1 MKEKLSRRTLFGMAG
16 LAAALGV
23 QVPLF
28 GKSLSK
34 AFNASPT
41 PFMFETSVLPKFG
54 RIVDMHVHY
63 RHDEPGFLDGFLKL
77 ADRLNITACMLTPF
91 KHRKVVADAAKKYP
105 KQIVPFGALE
115 LDAPDATGQ
124 MAEFHDLGYR
134 GLGEISSMQK
144 NCSDP
149 KYFPIF
155 ERSSQ
160 YKWILMFHTGI
171 VGRDD
176 FNKAEN
182 VASGRMRP
190 IYLEEIARQFP
201 KLTIF
206 GAHLGNPEY
215 EWAGEVTRW
224 NPNIYFDLS
233 GTTLTKMAK
242 RLADFQKIFW
252 WADDDWEGQPTSDKS
267 PYSKIVYGSDTRND
281 NIEHVLNQY
290 WAMFEACAVPDETRK
305 AIMGGTL
312 ARMLDL
318 KD

>member
-1 MKEKLSRRTLFGMAG
+1 MKQGLSRRTLFSMAG
-16 LAAALGV
+16 MAAALGV

-63 RHDEPGFLDGFLKL
+63 RHDESGFLDTLLKL
-77 ADRLNITACMLTPF
+77 SDRLNITACMLTPF
-91 KHRKVVADAAKKYP
+91 EHRKVVADAAKKYP
-105 KQIVPFGALE
+105 KQIIPFGALK
-115 LDAPDATGQ
+115 LDAPDATRQ

-155 ERSSQ
+155 ELSSQ

-182 VASGRMRP
+182 PPCVFTDFATCPLPPPQNRLP
-190 IYLEEIARQFP
+190 LAV
-201 KLTIF
+201 T
-206 GAHLGNPEY
+206 
-215 EWAGEVTRW
+215 AGEQM
-224 NPNIYFDLS
+224 Y
-233 GTTLTKMAK
+233 GK
-242 RLADFQKIFW
+242 R
-252 WADDDWEGQPTSDKS
+252 
-267 PYSKIVYGSDTRND
+267 
-281 NIEHVLNQY
+281 H
-290 WAMFEACAVPDETRK
+290 
-305 AIMGGTL
+305 
-312 ARMLDL
+312 
-318 KD
+318 

>member
-1 MKEKLSRRTLFGMAG
+1 MKEKLSRRTLVSMFGMA
-16 LAAALGV
+16 AAFGTQL
-23 QVPLF
+23 PLY
-28 GKSLSK
+28 GKSLNKVFKSD
-34 AFNASPT
+34 ST
-41 PFMFETSVLPKFG
+41 PFMFESSVLPKMG

-63 RHDEPGFLDGFLKL
+63 RHHEPGFIDNFLKL
-77 ADRLNITACMLTPF
+77 SDRLNITACMLTPF
-91 KHRKVVADAAKKYP
+91 EHRKIVADAAKKYP
-105 KQIVPFGALE
+105 RQIIPFGALK
-115 LDAPDATGQ
+115 LDASDATKQ
-124 MAEFHDLGYR
+124 MSEFHDLGYR
-134 GLGEISSMQK
+134 GLGEISSMEK

-155 ERSSQ
+155 ELSDK
-160 YKWILMFHTGI
+160 YNWILMFHTGI
-171 VGRDD
+171 VGRDFD
-176 FNKAEN
+176 KAEN

-190 IYLEEIARQFP
+190 IYLEEISRQFP
-201 KLTIF
+201 KLRIL

-233 GTTLTKMAK
+233 GTTLSKMAK

-252 WADDDWEGQPTSDKS
+252 WEDVEWEGQPTPDKS
-267 PYSKIVYGSDTRND
+267 PYSKIVYGSDTGND

-290 WAMFEACAVPDETRK
+290 WAMFEACSVPTETRK
-305 AIMGGTL
+305 NIMGGTL